1 MYNEN
6 VASWEPFIEP
16 LEDAEIGEYRPYR
29 LKAKV
34 ELLLVCVGREGRE
47 GGEGGGRKE
56 GREEGRE
63 GRKGG
68 REGRE
73 GGREGY

>member
-16 LEDAEIGEYRPYR
+16 LEDARIGEYRPYK

-34 ELLLVCVGREGRE
+34 EELLLLCVMCV
-47 GGEGGGRKE
+47 

-63 GRKGG
+63 GG
-68 REGRE
+68 RDIDLLL
-73 GGREGY
+73 

>member
-16 LEDAEIGEYRPYR
+16 LEDAEIGGYRPYK
-29 LKAKV
+29 LQAKV
-34 ELLLVCVGREGRE
+34 GLLLLCV
-47 GGEGGGRKE
+47 
-56 GREEGRE
+56 
-63 GRKGG
+63 G

-73 GGREGY
+73 GGREGRKGGREEGREGY

>member
-16 LEDAEIGEYRPYR
+16 LEDAEIGDYRPYK
-29 LKAKV
+29 LQAKV
-34 ELLLVCVGREGRE
+34 ELLLLCVGREG
-47 GGEGGGRKE
+47 GRE

-63 GRKGG
+63 GREGRGKGG
-68 REGRE
+68 REG
-73 GGREGY
+73 Y